1 MQHNGQATVG
11 QDVASLALTCDCYL
25 QACVTGGGLLVV
37 DLSGHEPPR
46 WVTHKAIISDNLVI
60 ILQWFPAKGPLQ
72 PLA

>member
-1 MQHNGQATVG
+1 
-11 QDVASLALTCDCYL
+11 
-25 QACVTGGGLLVV
+25 VTGGGLLVV